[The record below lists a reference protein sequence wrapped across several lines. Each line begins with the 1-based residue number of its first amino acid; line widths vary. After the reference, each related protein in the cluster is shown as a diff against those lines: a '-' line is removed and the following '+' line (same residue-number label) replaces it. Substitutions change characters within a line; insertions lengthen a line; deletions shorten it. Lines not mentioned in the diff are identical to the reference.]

1 MIATLSTMERRSR
14 KARKPE
20 PQQLPGMVLT
30 PYQEELLEQSL
41 YDSLGLPE
49 RTVNHLERLGILTL
63 GQLLSSTREE
73 LLAIRNFGEKT
84 LADVY
89 ARLEDLGFF
98 RVDRRNQPPPEPE
111 PADTRPPWMDFRRQ
125 D

>member
-1 MIATLSTMERRSR
+1 MMRNLAAEVQSRDSIDCYALSR
-14 KARKPE
+14 
-20 PQQLPGMVLT
+20 
-30 PYQEELLEQSL
+30 
-41 YDSLGLPE
+41 
-49 RTVNHLERLGILTL
+49 
-63 GQLLSSTREE
+63 
-73 LLAIRNFGEKT
+73 IRNFGEKT